1 MCMEKPGRAR
11 FRDALLSWG
20 VPHPC
25 AHVLVPGSR
34 APQGCFACVNH
45 SSGAEESG
53 GSSGASRRVLIAAP
67 LRCFQNPFV
76 PLTRI
81 TIHFYLPT
89 PHWDALKVPLLF
101 PPPHTHTAPILVP
114 TVSAGL
120 LENCTG
126 CVLCSEENGCITCH
140 HRLFLLI
147 WRDGIRQYGVCVHT
161 CPPGYFGVRGLEVNR
176 CTSTWCSQQS
186 CSACGHPGVP
196 PLPGASPGRLVLG
209 TGWR

>member
-1 MCMEKPGRAR
+1 MCMEKPGRAW
-11 FRDALLSWG
+11 FGDALLSWG

-101 PPPHTHTAPILVP
+101 PPPPHTHSPYPCPHSERRPLGELH
-114 TVSAGL
+114 GL
-120 LENCTG
+120 RPVLGGERLHHLPPPALPAHLEG
-126 CVLCSEENGCITCH
+126 RH
-140 HRLFLLI
+140 
-147 WRDGIRQYGVCVHT
+147 
-161 CPPGYFGVRGLEVNR
+161 PPVRGVRPHLPPRLLRRAG
-176 CTSTWCSQQS
+176 SGGQQM
-186 CSACGHPGVP
+186 HKYV
-196 PLPGASPGRLVLG
+196 V
-209 TGWR
+209 